1 MPFHFHKQVI
11 RFTVVLRD
19 LSTVLLTVI
28 QSNSVEATSIVRL
41 PCSAAQPEGEINS
54 ISPEQ
59 AKECGSLCDSKKGCL
74 MQTEISQV
82 KWTRL

>member
-11 RFTVVLRD
+11 RFTVVLGD

-28 QSNSVEATSIVRL
+28 QSNAVGATSIVKL
-41 PCSAAQPEGEINS
+41 QCSAAQPEGEINS

-59 AKECGSLCDSKKGCL
+59 ECAVNVIQKRQFDSFLK
-74 MQTEISQV
+74 
-82 KWTRL
+82 

>member
-1 MPFHFHKQVI
+1 MPFHFHRHVI

-28 QSNSVEATSIVRL
+28 QSNSVGATSIVGL
-41 PCSAAQPEGEINS
+41 PCSTAQPEGEINS

-59 AKECGSLCDSKKGCL
+59 AKEYAVDVI
-74 MQTEISQV
+74 Q
-82 KWTRL
+82 KWAV